1 MVKIFRQPTFGGEVS
16 AVRDGMIYLRSGA
29 PRAIIGTSSLNFDG
43 LAPEQQLRA
52 VQAFR
57 DLLHAQSGPLQLY
70 LRIRRVPAGEP
81 TEPNASTF
89 ADRPSYLAA
98 MTRSFINAHLLDTPV
113 YQREIYIVLGPVESG
128 RQMLRSWL
136 FRFDRSKDDPRFV
149 ASDLG
154 TPLANRARALLEP
167 LRRIGV
173 KGQLLTDAALSS
185 LLADLYG
192 EGRKPALEPS
202 TVRQTFAHRADNV
215 EIRGRYYAS
224 FVVSRYPGEEISPGW
239 LLPLLSF
246 KGELHLGI
254 HILPLETDRMLTI
267 LHHRIRDLR
276 ANDMASTES
285 GAIQQTAVGTL
296 PDAITV
302 HQALARNEEKA
313 FAVSFYLTIG
323 AADPIE
329 LRAQSEALRASCRR
343 MMLHTVQPY
352 FEMRQALLSSW
363 PLGMD
368 LLGRE
373 HILHTSALTTMMP
386 WLQEDLADP
395 AGHYWGY
402 NKETGGLCVFDP
414 FDEQRFTNAN
424 IAVLAHSGAGKSY
437 AAASVVLSGYT
448 RGIGAIVIDPEAEYA
463 GLIRE
468 LGGTYLKLATGSGH
482 AINAL
487 DPLLFAAD
495 PDEPNDQLN
504 DVLDLIGL
512 MCGRLDEVERA
523 QVETSI
529 RSVLGASEGI
539 PVLGDIWRELE
550 RTQSGSRVS
559 TILHR
564 WVTGDLG
571 RMFSAPT
578 NVDLGAAVVG
588 FNVRDLSEEL
598 IPPAFLILANWLWAA
613 LRRERRARHLLIDE
627 VGLLLEHEPVR
638 RFLIRLARR
647 IRKYGGSLILVSQN
661 PGDFFETKDGA
672 VLATNPSI
680 LLLGSQKHSEA
691 VKLQKAFNLTDRQV
705 NYLETADRG
714 DFLLVAGPNRA
725 PIHVMAPP
733 WMDEL
738 IVRSRGH

>member
-1 MVKIFRQPTFGGEVS
+1 MVKIFRQPTFGDEVS
-16 AVRDGMIYLRSGA
+16 AIRGGMIHLRSGS
-29 PRAIIGTSSLNFDG
+29 PRAILATSSLNFDG
-43 LAPEQQLRA
+43 LAPEHQLRA

-70 LRIRRVPAGEP
+70 LRIRRVPAGKADEP
-81 TEPNASTF
+81 DPRAF
-89 ADRPSYLAA
+89 PDRQTYLAA
-98 MTRSFINAHLLDTPV
+98 MTRSFINAHLQDAPV
-113 YQREIYIVLGPVESG
+113 YQREIYIVLAPFESG

-136 FRFDRSKDDPRFV
+136 FRFDRSKDDPRLV

-154 TPLANRARALLEP
+154 TPLANRARSLLEP
-167 LRRIGV
+167 LRRIGI
-173 KGQLLTDAALSS
+173 KGQVLDDHALSM

-192 EGRKPALEPS
+192 EGRKPGLELS
-202 TVRQTFAHRADNV
+202 TVRQVFAHRADNV
-215 EIRGRYYAS
+215 EVRGRHYAS

-246 KGELHLGI
+246 KGELHVGI
-254 HILPLETDRMLTI
+254 HILPLETDRMLTV

-276 ANDMASTES
+276 ADDMASAES
-285 GAIQQTAVGTL
+285 GAIDRSAIGTL
-296 PDAITV
+296 PDAINV

-323 AADPIE
+323 ADDQVE
-329 LRAQSEALRASCRR
+329 LRAQTDALRASCRR
-343 MMLHTVQPY
+343 MMLRTVQPY

-363 PLGMD
+363 PLGLD

-386 WLQEDLADP
+386 WLQEDLAD
-395 AGHYWGY
+395 ADGHYWGY
-402 NKETGGLCVFDP
+402 NKDTGGLCVFDP
-414 FDEQRFTNAN
+414 FDDDRFTNAN

-448 RGIGAIVIDPEAEYA
+448 RGIGAIILDPEAEYA

-468 LGGTYLKLATGSGH
+468 LGGTYLRLAAGSTH

-495 PDEPNDQLN
+495 PEEPADQLS

-523 QVETSI
+523 QVEATLRLVIGPSD
-529 RSVLGASEGI
+529 RG
-539 PVLGDIWRELE
+539 PVLADVWRELDH
-550 RTQSGSRVS
+550 RQPGSRVS

-578 NVDLGAAVVG
+578 NVDLGATIIG

-598 IPPAFLILANWLWAA
+598 IPPAFLILANWLWAE

-627 VGLLLEHEPVR
+627 VGLLLEHEPIR

-705 NYLETADRG
+705 NYLETAERG
-714 DFLLVAGPNRA
+714 DFLLVAGPNRV
-725 PIHVMAPP
+725 PVHVMAPP

>member
-1 MVKIFRQPTFGGEVS
+1 VVKIFRQPTFGDEVS
-16 AVRDGMIYLRSGA
+16 TVRGGMIQLRSGA

-43 LAPEQQLRA
+43 LAPEQQLRT

-70 LRIRRVPAGEP
+70 LRIRRVPAGDASEP
-81 TEPNASTF
+81 DANAF
-89 ADRPSYLAA
+89 PDRRAYLAA
-98 MTRSFINAHLLDTPV
+98 MTRSFVNTHLHDTPV
-113 YQREIYIVLGPVESG
+113 YQREIFLVVAPFESG
-128 RQMLRSWL
+128 RHLLRSWL
-136 FRFDRSKDDPRFV
+136 FRFDRSKDDASFV

-154 TPLANRARALLEP
+154 TPVADRARSLLEP
-167 LRRIGV
+167 LRRIGIR
-173 KGQLLTDAALSS
+173 GQVLDDRALSA
-185 LLADLYG
+185 LLSDLYG
-192 EGRKPALEPS
+192 EGRKLSPDLS
-202 TVRQTFAHRADNV
+202 TVRQAFAHRADNV
-215 EIRGRYYAS
+215 EIRGRHYAS
-224 FVVSRYPGEEISPGW
+224 FVVARYPGEEISPGW

-246 KGELHLGI
+246 KGELHVGI
-254 HILPLETDRMLTI
+254 HILPLETDRMLTM

-276 ANDMASTES
+276 ADDMASTES
-285 GAIQQTAVGTL
+285 GAIDRTAVGTL
-296 PDAITV
+296 PDALTV

-323 AADPIE
+323 ADDPVE
-329 LRAQSEALRASCRR
+329 LRAQAEALRASCRR
-343 MMLHTVQPY
+343 MMLQTVQPF

-363 PLGMD
+363 PLGID

-386 WLQEDLADP
+386 WLQEDLAD
-395 AGHYWGY
+395 ADGHYWGY

-414 FDEQRFTNAN
+414 FDEDRFANAN

-437 AAASVVLSGYT
+437 AAASVILSGYT
-448 RGIGAIVIDPEAEYA
+448 RGIGAILIDPEAEYA
-463 GLIRE
+463 GLIGE
-468 LGGTYLKLATGSGH
+468 LGGTYLRLAAGSGH

-487 DPLLFAAD
+487 DPLLFTAE
-495 PDEPNDQLN
+495 PDEPADQLS
-504 DVLDLIGL
+504 DVLDLIAL

-523 QVETSI
+523 QLENTI
-529 RSVLGASEGI
+529 RLVIASSTGT
-539 PVLGDIWRELE
+539 PVLADIWRELE
-550 RTQSGSRVS
+550 RDQPGSRVS

-578 NVDLGAAVVG
+578 NVDLGAAIVG

-598 IPPAFLILANWLWAA
+598 VPPAFLILANWLWAA

-647 IRKYGGSLILVSQN
+647 IRKYGGSLVLVSQN
-661 PGDFFETKDGA
+661 PGDFFDTKDGA

-691 VKLQKAFNLTDRQV
+691 VKLQKAYNLTDRQL
-705 NYLETADRG
+705 NYLETAERG
-714 DFLLVAGPNRA
+714 DFLLVAGPNRV
-725 PIHVMAPP
+725 PVHVMAPP

>member
-1 MVKIFRQPTFGGEVS
+1 
-16 AVRDGMIYLRSGA
+16 MIYLRGGA

-43 LAPEQQLRA
+43 LAPEQQLRS

-70 LRIRRVPAGEP
+70 IRVRRVPAGEAS
-81 TEPNASTF
+81 EPD
-89 ADRPSYLAA
+89 ADAFPDRRAYLAA
-98 MTRSFINAHLLDTPV
+98 MTRSFINAHLQDAPV
-113 YQREIYIVLGPVESG
+113 YQREIYVVLAPFESG

-136 FRFDRSKDDPRFV
+136 FRFDRSRDDPSVV

-154 TPLANRARALLEP
+154 VPLKTRAHSLLEP

-173 KGQLLTDAALSS
+173 KGQVLDDSALSS

-192 EGRKPALEPS
+192 EGRKQSLELS
-202 TVRQTFAHRADNV
+202 TVRQAFAHRTDHV
-215 EIRGRYYAS
+215 EIRGRHYAS
-224 FVVSRYPGEEISPGW
+224 FVVGRYPGEEISAGW

-246 KGELHLGI
+246 KGELHVGI

-276 ANDMASTES
+276 ADDMASTES
-285 GAIQQTAVGTL
+285 GSIDRTAVGTL

-323 AADPIE
+323 ADDLVE
-329 LRAQSEALRASCRR
+329 LRTQSEALRSACRR
-343 MMLHTVQPY
+343 MMLQTVQPY

-363 PLGMD
+363 PLGTD

-386 WLQEDLADP
+386 WLQEDLAD
-395 AGHYWGY
+395 ADGHYWGY

-414 FDEQRFTNAN
+414 FDEERFTNAN

-448 RGIGAIVIDPEAEYA
+448 RGIGAILIDPEAEYA

-468 LGGTYLKLATGSGH
+468 LGGTYLRLAAGSGH

-495 PDEPNDQLN
+495 PEEPADQLG
-504 DVLDLIGL
+504 DVLDLIAL

-523 QVETSI
+523 HLEATI
-529 RSVLGASEGI
+529 RSVIGKRAST
-539 PVLGDIWRELE
+539 PVLGDIWRDLD
-550 RTQSGSRVS
+550 RAQPGSRVS
-559 TILHR
+559 TILQR
-564 WVTGDLG
+564 WVSGDLG

-578 NVDLGAAVVG
+578 NVDLGAPIVG

-647 IRKYGGSLILVSQN
+647 IRKYGGSLVLVSQN

-691 VKLQKAFNLTDRQV
+691 VKLQKAFNLTERQL
-705 NYLETADRG
+705 NYLETAERG
-714 DFLLVAGPNRA
+714 DFLLVAGPNRV
-725 PIHVMAPP
+725 PVHVMAPP

>member
-1 MVKIFRQPTFGGEVS
+1 V
-16 AVRDGMIYLRSGA
+16 
-29 PRAIIGTSSLNFDG
+29 
-43 LAPEQQLRA
+43 LA
-52 VQAFR
+52 
-57 DLLHAQSGPLQLY
+57 
-70 LRIRRVPAGEP
+70 
-81 TEPNASTF
+81 
-89 ADRPSYLAA
+89 
-98 MTRSFINAHLLDTPV
+98 
-113 YQREIYIVLGPVESG
+113 PVESG
-128 RQMLRSWL
+128 RQLLRSWL
-136 FRFDRSKDDPRFV
+136 FRFDRSRNDPSLV
-149 ASDLG
+149 AADLG
-154 TPLANRARALLEP
+154 TPLTNRARSLLES
-167 LRRIGV
+167 LRRIGI
-173 KGQLLTDAALSS
+173 KGQILDDQALST
-185 LLADLYG
+185 LLADLYR
-192 EGRKPALEPS
+192 EGRKPGLELS
-202 TVRQTFAHRADNV
+202 TVRQAFAHRADNV
-215 EIRGRYYAS
+215 ELRGRHYAS
-224 FVVSRYPGEEISPGW
+224 FVISRFPGEEISPGW
-239 LLPLLSF
+239 MLPLLSF
-246 KGELHLGI
+246 KGELHVGI

-276 ANDMASTES
+276 ADDMASSES
-285 GAIQQTAVGTL
+285 GAIDPGAVGTL
-296 PDAITV
+296 PDALAI

-323 AADPIE
+323 ADDPVE
-329 LRAQSEALRASCRR
+329 LRTQAEALRASCRR
-343 MMLHTVQPY
+343 MMLQTVQPY

-373 HILHTSALTTMMP
+373 HIVHTSALTTMIP
-386 WLQEDLADP
+386 WLQEDLAD
-395 AGHYWGY
+395 ADGHYWGY
-402 NKETGGLCVFDP
+402 NKDTGGLCVFDP
-414 FDEQRFTNAN
+414 FDDQRFTNAN

-448 RGIGAIVIDPEAEYA
+448 RGVGAILLDPEAEYA

-468 LGGTYLKLATGSGH
+468 LGGTYLHLAAGSGH

-495 PDEPNDQLN
+495 PEEPGDQLS

-523 QVETSI
+523 QVESTI
-529 RSVLGASEGI
+529 RLVIGQSERT
-539 PVLGDIWRELE
+539 PVLGDIWQALE
-550 RTQSGSRVS
+550 QRQPGSRVS

-578 NVDLGAAVVG
+578 NVDLGASIVG

-613 LRRERRARHLLIDE
+613 LRRERRPRHLLIDE

-638 RFLIRLARR
+638 RFLVRLARR

-680 LLLGSQKHSEA
+680 LMLGSQKHSEA
-691 VKLQKAFNLTDRQV
+691 VKLQKAFNLTERQV
-705 NYLETADRG
+705 NYLETAERG
-714 DFLLVAGPNRA
+714 DFLLVAGPNRV
-725 PIHVMAPP
+725 PVHVMAPP

>member
-1 MVKIFRQPTFGGEVS
+1 
-16 AVRDGMIYLRSGA
+16 MIHLRGGA
-29 PRAIIGTSSLNFDG
+29 PRAVLRTSSLNFEG
-43 LAPEQQLRA
+43 LAPEHQLRA

-57 DLLHAQSGPLQLY
+57 DLLHAQTGPLQLY
-70 LRIRRVPAGEP
+70 LRIRRVPAGDAAEP
-81 TEPNASTF
+81 EPAAF
-89 ADRPSYLAA
+89 PDRQGYLAA
-98 MTRSFINAHLLDTPV
+98 MTRSFINAHLQDAPV
-113 YQREIYIVLGPVESG
+113 YQREIDIVLAPLESG
-128 RQMLRSWL
+128 RQLLRSWL
-136 FRFDRSKDDPRFV
+136 FRFDRSSNEPRV
-149 ASDLG
+149 AASDLG
-154 TPLANRARALLEP
+154 VPLADRARALLEP
-167 LRRIGV
+167 LRRIGI
-173 KGQLLTDAALSS
+173 KAQILDDQALSM

-192 EGRKPALEPS
+192 EGRTGLELS
-202 TVRQTFAHRADNV
+202 TVRQAFTHRADNV
-215 EIRGRYYAS
+215 ELRGRHYAS
-224 FVVSRYPGEEISPGW
+224 FVVSRYPGEEIAPGW

-246 KGELHLGI
+246 KGELHAAI

-276 ANDMASTES
+276 ADDMASTET
-285 GAIQQTAVGTL
+285 GAVDRSTLGTL

-313 FAVSFYLTIG
+313 FAVSFYLTVG
-323 AADPIE
+323 ADDANE
-329 LRAQSEALRASCRR
+329 LRTQTEALKASCRR
-343 MMLHTVQPY
+343 MMLQTVQPY

-386 WLQEDLADP
+386 WLHEDLAD
-395 AGHYWGY
+395 ADGHYWGY
-402 NKETGGLCVFDP
+402 NKDTGGLCVFDP
-414 FDEQRFTNAN
+414 FDEGRFPNAN

-437 AAASVVLSGYT
+437 AAASVVLSGYS
-448 RGIGAIVIDPEAEYA
+448 RGIGAILLDPEAEYA

-468 LGGTYLKLATGSGH
+468 LGGTYLQLAAGSGH
-482 AINAL
+482 AINVL
-487 DPLLFAAD
+487 DPLLFAANTE
-495 PDEPNDQLN
+495 EPADQLT

-523 QVETSI
+523 QVESTI
-529 RSVLGASEGI
+529 RGVIGRSEGT
-539 PVLGDIWRELE
+539 PVLGDIWWALDRS
-550 RTQSGSRVS
+550 QPGSRVS
-559 TILHR
+559 TILQR
-564 WVTGDLG
+564 WVSGDLG

-578 NVDLGAAVVG
+578 NVDLGAAIVG

-613 LRRERRARHLLIDE
+613 LRRERRPRHLLIDE
-627 VGLLLEHEPVR
+627 VGLLLEHEPIR

-661 PGDFFETKDGA
+661 PGDFFESKDGA

-691 VKLQKAFNLTDRQV
+691 VKLQKAFNLTDRQL
-705 NYLETADRG
+705 NYLETAERG
-714 DFLLVAGPNRA
+714 DFLLVAGPNRV
-725 PIHVMAPP
+725 PVHVMAPP